1 MKKKTVLLR
10 QKYNVILH
18 ADDLGRSRNINSMI
32 FESIDEG
39 FVRGVSI
46 IVGQE
51 FSIQGIIGARKRDI
65 KMRLHLN
72 LTEGKASAKHNLNTS
87 LVNKNGFFT
96 QSFFSLF
103 LAPFKINFSRFKN
116 DVNKEIN
123 FQIKEYL
130 KISKLKNFNLD
141 GHQHIHCIPWISKI
155 IMELTSKYNI
165 KEIRVPND
173 TFCVFNLLNF
183 LKSWYYINLIKFVLL
198 KILSKDLVKKAEKNR
213 IKFNEKFIGVL
224 YTGHMCINSIR
235 HGIEKLKNIKKH
247 SSLEILIH
255 PFISDV
261 NEKKYWNNRK
271 QHHYYLQK
279 ERLKEFTLAKDVQ
292 LKKMLV
298 KYDNFINN
306 KI

>member
-1 MKKKTVLLR
+1 MNKKTALLR
-10 QKYNVILH
+10 KKSNVILH
-18 ADDLGRSRNINSMI
+18 ADDLGRSQNINSMI

-39 FVRGVSI
+39 FVKGVSI

-51 FSIQGIIGARKRDI
+51 FSLQGIIGAKKRDI

-72 LTEGKASAKHNLNTS
+72 LTEGKACAKHSLNSS
-87 LVNKNGFFT
+87 LVNRNGFFT

-103 LAPFKINFSRFKN
+103 FAPFKINFFRFKN
-116 DVNKEIN
+116 DVTKEIN

-130 KISKLKNFNLD
+130 KVSKLKNFNLD
-141 GHQHIHCIPWISKI
+141 GHQHVHCIPWISKI
-155 IMELTSKYNI
+155 IMEMTSKYSL

-173 TFCVFNLLNF
+173 TFYVFNLLNF
-183 LKSWYYINLIKFVLL
+183 LKSWYYINLMKLILL
-198 KILSKDLVKKAEKNR
+198 KILSKDLVKKAEKNK

-235 HGIEKLKNIKKH
+235 YGIEKLKNKKKH

-255 PFISDV
+255 PFISDIK
-261 NEKKYWNNRK
+261 EKKYWKNSK

-279 ERLKEFTLAKDVQ
+279 ERFKEFTLSKDIQ
-292 LKKMLV
+292 LKKILV
-298 KYDNFINN
+298 MYENFINN
-306 KI
+306 